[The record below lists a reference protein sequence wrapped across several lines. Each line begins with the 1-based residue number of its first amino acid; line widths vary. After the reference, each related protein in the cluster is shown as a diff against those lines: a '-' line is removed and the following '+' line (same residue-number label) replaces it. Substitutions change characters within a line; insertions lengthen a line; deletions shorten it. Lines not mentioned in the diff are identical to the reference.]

1 MFFCIHY
8 MNYTRMF
15 FFFFYM
21 LSVVWQLDVKEEKEH
36 SGVIH
41 IMYTKEHVYK
51 FLIHQVVIQHST
63 YKRRKR
69 TLWCNSYNVYKSQ
82 HVLFLLLYVE
92 CCMTTWCIK
101 NLYTC
106 SFVYIIW
113 ITPAC
118 SFSSFICWVHQV
130 AIQHSTYKR
139 RKRTLWCNSY
149 NVYKR
154 TCIHDNL
161 MY

>member
-15 FFFFYM
+15 
-21 LSVVWQLDVKEEKEH
+21 KEEKEH
-36 SGVIH
+36 AAYVIH

-63 YKRRKR
+63 YKR
-69 TLWCNSYNVYKSQ
+69 N
-82 HVLFLLLYVE
+82 FE

-113 ITPAC
+113 ITPEC
-118 SFSSFICWVHQV
+118 SFSFFYILSVVWQLDVLRTCIHVLLYTLHELHKQHVLFLSLHQV
-130 AIQHSTYKR
+130 VIQHSTYKR
-139 RKRTLWCNSY
+139 KKKNML
-149 NVYKR
+149 
-154 TCIHDNL
+154 L
-161 MY
+161 M